1 MGKPPAHQPTSP
13 PIPESPMKL
22 EDLNKASKVKEL
34 MRLSGE
40 ALDRGDELLALK
52 YYRQAKML
60 NY

>member
-1 MGKPPAHQPTSP
+1 
-13 PIPESPMKL
+13 MKL

-40 ALDRGDELLALK
+40 ALDRGDEVLALE
-52 YYRQAKML
+52 YYRRAKML